1 VIGIAASAGG
11 PAALSTIFPHLA
23 GLPAPVLVVQH
34 LSPSFIDVFAEWMA
48 RVSALPV
55 EMARDRVR
63 LRPGTV
69 YIGPPE
75 MHLKLGMGRT
85 VMLDQ
90 APPSLHRPSADEL
103 FRSLAAHAGKA
114 GIGVVLSGMGDDG
127 AVGLLAL
134 RDAGGTTLVQDRAS
148 SAVHGMPGAAQRL
161 DAASRTVPLQRIPAA
176 IQAAVRELTG

>member
-48 RVSALPV
+48 RV
-55 EMARDRVR
+55 
-63 LRPGTV
+63 
-69 YIGPPE
+69 
-75 MHLKLGMGRT
+75 MGRT